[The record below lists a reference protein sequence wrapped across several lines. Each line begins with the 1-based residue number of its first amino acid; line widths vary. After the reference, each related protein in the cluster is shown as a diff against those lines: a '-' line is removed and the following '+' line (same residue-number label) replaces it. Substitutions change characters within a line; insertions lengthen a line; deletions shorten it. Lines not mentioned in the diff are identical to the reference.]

1 MKKIL
6 YTLLIFASATAFAQ
20 KSNTV
25 KFAVANDALG
35 TVNMFEANKQF
46 IQSMNMYKSASAL
59 PQNLKKFSDISDRGL
74 TEVKFKKDFGTLD
87 YLLAGSLN
95 EQFQLPKDQPVVIEG
110 YEVSA
115 DTKIFAD
122 MIKDMETKDMNGKK
136 MLYIKAR

>member
-59 PQNLKKFSDISDRGL
+59 PQNLKKFSNISDRGL
-74 TEVKFKKDFGTLD
+74 TEVKFKSDFGTLD
-87 YLLAGSLN
+87 FLSAASLN
-95 EQFQLPKDQPVVIEG
+95 EQYKLPKDQPVMIEG
-110 YEVSA
+110 YEISPE
-115 DTKIFAD
+115 TNIFAD
-122 MIKDMETKDMNGKK
+122 MIKTAEVKDINGKK
-136 MLYIKAR
+136 MLYITAR